1 MRKHAPLLALVLAL
15 VLGLALWGLVLSLV
29 LTACSSSSVATR
41 PAPTATPAASAAT
54 TTPATPGTPIGP
66 GDVHLQP
73 VAQGLNGPVY
83 LTYAPGQADR
93 LYVVEQRGRIMVVG
107 MDGTVRS
114 QPFLDIRQLVLAD
127 APERGLLSVAFHP
140 DYARNGYFFVDYTG
154 AGGTVTVARYHVSQG
169 DPYRAD
175 PASARTI
182 LSVAH
187 PVSNHNGG
195 LLLFGRDGYLYVGI
209 GDGGAGNAAN
219 GQRKS
224 TLLGKILRI
233 DVNHTASGLP
243 YAIPSDNPFVNQAG
257 ARAEIWAYGLRN
269 PWRFSFDR
277 GTGDLFIGDVG
288 QSEREEVDYQP
299 AASTGGQNYGWAI
312 YEGDRCYVG
321 GSACSVGGLTSPV
334 AVYTHVN
341 GNCTIVGGYVY
352 RGQHSPA
359 LAGTYFFGDY
369 CSGTLWA
376 FAAAD
381 AQDGHATAR
390 QVLDTGVQISSF
402 GEDASGELYM
412 VSLEG
417 TIYRVTA

>member
-1 MRKHAPLLALVLAL
+1 MPKHAALLVLY
-15 VLGLALWGLVLSLV
+15 GGLVLSLV
-29 LTACSSSSVATR
+29 LSACGSSSAAIRHT
-41 PAPTATPAASAAT
+41 PTATTPAAT
-54 TTPATPGTPIGP
+54 TTPGTPVEA
-66 GDVHLQP
+66 GDVHLRQ
-73 VAQGLNGPVY
+73 VAQGLSAPVHI
-83 LTYAPGQADR
+83 TYAPGQADR

-107 MDGTVRS
+107 MDGAVRA

-140 DYARNGYFFVDYTG
+140 GYARNGSIFVDYTG

-182 LSVAH
+182 LSVSH
-187 PVSNHNGG
+187 PVMNHNGG
-195 LLLFGRDGYLYVGI
+195 LLLFGRDGFLYMGI
-209 GDGGAGNAAN
+209 GDGGAGNSAN

-233 DVNHTASGLP
+233 DVNHTSSGQQ

-257 ARAEIWAYGLRN
+257 VRSEIWTYGLRN

-277 GTGDLFIGDVG
+277 ATGDLFIGDVG
-288 QSEREEVDYQP
+288 QNEIEEVDYQP
-299 AASTGGQNYGWAI
+299 AASKGGQNFGWAI
-312 YEGDRCYVG
+312 YEGDSCYAG
-321 GSACSVGGLTSPV
+321 GSACSAGGLAGPV
-334 AVYTHVN
+334 AEYTHVN
-341 GNCTIVGGYVY
+341 GNCTVVGGYVY
-352 RGQHSPA
+352 RGKHYPA

-369 CSGTLWA
+369 CSGKIWA

-390 QVLDTGVQISSF
+390 QVLDTDLQISSF
-402 GEDASGELYM
+402 GEDAAGELYV
-412 VSLEG
+412 VSLDG
-417 TIYRVTA
+417 RIYRVTA